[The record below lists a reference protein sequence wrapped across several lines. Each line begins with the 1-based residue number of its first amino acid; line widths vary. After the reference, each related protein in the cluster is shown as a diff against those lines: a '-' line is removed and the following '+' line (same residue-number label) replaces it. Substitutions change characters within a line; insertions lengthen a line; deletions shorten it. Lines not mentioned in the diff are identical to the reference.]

1 MTSFPKNYQFSMT
14 MTKVDLFWRG
24 LVRGFSTDMK
34 KCHSCFLAYDS
45 IYNVV
50 SLVEEL
56 YIEWTLD
63 TTSAF
68 LIFSKIT
75 DCYTYMKE
83 VQRLCRYNEFWVAFK
98 ARLFDFD
105 LWTPG
110 IVKRMELEWE
120 NEIKWFFILWYSIF
134 WSTMEDTGIA
144 VGFFVSLMLD
154 LHLEDVVGNKATN

>member
-1 MTSFPKNYQFSMT
+1 M
-14 MTKVDLFWRG
+14 
-24 LVRGFSTDMK
+24 
-34 KCHSCFLAYDS
+34 
-45 IYNVV
+45 
-50 SLVEEL
+50 

-83 VQRLCRYNEFWVAFK
+83 VQRLCHYNEFWVAIKTRF
-98 ARLFDFD
+98 FEFNV
-105 LWTPG
+105 WTPG
-110 IVKRMELEWE
+110 IVTRLETDWELV
-120 NEIKWFFILWYSIF
+120 IKWFFIAWYSIW

-154 LHLEDVVGNKATN
+154 LHLEDVVGNNATDKTWDCAQYAPYSFFSEVTDKEYSIRHFWN